1 MVLKLRELKGNDI
14 FSVLRL
20 VNTLKLT
27 EPLKE
32 LISGNMKDKII
43 QSLSTE
49 EDVNTDSVGFEFA
62 IHLAELVI
70 QNLPN
75 AQDEVNDFLADLTET
90 DKKTVEELPLKE
102 YVGLIK
108 DFFTHSD
115 LGELVES
122 LSSLLK

>member
-1 MVLKLRELKGNDI
+1 MSLKLRELKGNDI

-20 VNTLKLT
+20 VNTLRLT

-32 LISGNMKDKII
+32 LISGDMKDKII
-43 QSLSTE
+43 KSLSTE
-49 EDVNTDSVGFEFA
+49 EEVNTDSVGFEFA

-90 DKKTVEELPLKE
+90 DKETVEEFVQHVE
-102 YVGLIK
+102 
-108 DFFTHSD
+108 TEEERE
-115 LGELVES
+115 GEEGE
-122 LSSLLK
+122 